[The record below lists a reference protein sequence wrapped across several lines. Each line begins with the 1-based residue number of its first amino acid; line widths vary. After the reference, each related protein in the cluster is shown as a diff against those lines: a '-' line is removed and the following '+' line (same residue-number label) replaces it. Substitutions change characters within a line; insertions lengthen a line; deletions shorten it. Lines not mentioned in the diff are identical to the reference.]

1 MRWQD
6 AAVRVLVCSDEVDGL
21 SSAAAGR
28 ALAEGWA
35 GQRTAVVPLGE
46 AGSGFVTSC
55 ADRLGVV
62 EEPVVVG
69 DRVGVRAHGGALT
82 AVSLPG
88 PGVGEGPVPYAASS
102 LPLGLLVAATL
113 PESGTLLVDLVSD
126 DVHDGGAGFLAG
138 LGAEADVDL
147 TVGVTGLAGLTRL
160 DLSGSRQRLAGLELV
175 GVVRG
180 DQRATPLLGLRGI
193 TSVRGR
199 AAGEDAEPLLAAD
212 AGLQQLAALA
222 GFGLAAGLGTGL
234 GATPGAG
241 ACGGTALAVLALGG
255 RLTTGPGLAL
265 DAITGPV
272 DLVVTGCSVF
282 DFAHRG
288 GGVVAAAAALAGR
301 LLAPCVVVAGEVLI
315 GAREMR
321 TMGIEAAYGVREA
334 GTSDTNAVVTP
345 DELASTARRVAR
357 TWRW

>member
-1 MRWQD
+1 M
-6 AAVRVLVCSDEVDGL
+6 RVLVCSDEVGGL
-21 SSAAAGR
+21 TSAAAGR
-28 ALAEGWA
+28 ALAQGWT
-35 GQRTAVVPLGE
+35 GQRIAVVPLGE
-46 AGSGFVTSC
+46 AGAGFVTST
-55 ADRLGVV
+55 ADRLGVA

-69 DRVGVRAHGGALT
+69 DRVGVRARGGALT
-82 AVSLPG
+82 AVTLPG
-88 PGVGEGPVPYAASS
+88 PGPREGAVPYAASS
-102 LPLGLLVAATL
+102 LPLGRLVAETL
-113 PESGTLLVDLVSD
+113 PEHGAVLVDLVSD

-138 LGAEADVDL
+138 LGADADVDL
-147 TVGVTGLAGLTRL
+147 TGGVAGLAGLSRL
-160 DLSGSRQRLAGLELV
+160 DLTGPRQRLAGLELV

-180 DQRATPLLGLRGI
+180 TQRSTPLLGLRGI

-199 AAGEDAEPLLAAD
+199 AAEEDAEHLLAAD
-212 AGLQQLAALA
+212 GRLQQLADLA
-222 GFGLAAGLGTGL
+222 GPGL

-241 ACGGTALAVLALGG
+241 ACGGTALAVLTLGG
-255 RLTTGPGLAL
+255 RLTSGPELAL
-265 DAITGPV
+265 DGIAGPV

-321 TMGIEAAYGVREA
+321 TMGIEGAYAVHETVPGSSAAL
-334 GTSDTNAVVTP
+334 VTR
-345 DELASTARRVAR
+345 DELTATAHRVAR